1 VKPATNID
9 LPPAS
14 ASSDGRATPPSRKRP
29 ARSPRIRLLPTPQPT
44 KIPSSPTPAAT
55 LHPLPSS
62 DHSDPDL
69 PPRLRLLRIAL
80 AAALLVLLA
89 ALAHHQLFRSEE
101 YAAAA
106 ERQSLRRLL
115 EPSPRGRILDR
126 EGRVLADTTDRL
138 SAVINLGALRP
149 DLTRA
154 ERLGLLQTQFD
165 RLNRLIGRPSS
176 SLDADR
182 LSRHLARSRAFPFPL
197 IETLTSAE
205 ATRLTSALT
214 PDDPIRLHHT
224 PTRTYPRGTLA
235 AHLLGRVRNNP
246 IHATAASDSD
256 LHTLATTDLTGDSG
270 LEKQYDA
277 LLTGA
282 PAETTVRVNALGYT
296 VAAEPARNPIAQR
309 ARTRSENPAPASRHL
324 LDDQPLT
331 PLAIASAKTSATPGR
346 DLTLSL
352 DLDLQRAAETAL
364 DAVTGSTRGSAV
376 AIDVRTG
383 EILALVSRPG
393 FDLNTVSPA
402 ISAATKQQLDTSG
415 AWLNRATQALYPPGS
430 TFKIFT
436 ALAGLR
442 TNTLQPDTAVHC
454 DGFIQIGNRRFPC
467 HNPAGHRTVTLNR
480 ALAHSCNIF
489 AARTG
494 LAAGPEALAAEARRF
509 HLAEPTGL
517 DLPAETS
524 RMFVPDPSWKT
535 GDNRGPWTDGDTVNL
550 AIGQGFLRIS
560 PLQAACAMASL
571 ARRETLT
578 VPTLLRQPGRRP
590 SGDRPP
596 EPLDISDTDH
606 VALLASLRNVVETG
620 IGREA
625 QVPGIKIVGKT
636 GTAQIES
643 PAGMKN
649 VAWFIAFAPVENPQI
664 AVAIALEGDTP
675 GVEYTGAQHAAP
687 IARELLGTYFDKQA
701 KR

>member
-1 VKPATNID
+1 VKPPTDID
-9 LPPAS
+9 LLS
-14 ASSDGRATPPSRKRP
+14 AAPSSVGRATPSSRSRTACVPATNPKLTTPTQLTPPAPSHP
-29 ARSPRIRLLPTPQPT
+29 TSPSKSSSSDPSDLSIRIRLL
-44 KIPSSPTPAAT
+44 
-55 LHPLPSS
+55 
-62 DHSDPDL
+62 
-69 PPRLRLLRIAL
+69 RITL
-80 AAALLVLLA
+80 AAALLALLA
-89 ALAHHQLFRSEE
+89 ALAHYQLFRSEE
-101 YAAAA
+101 YTAAA

-115 EPSPRGRILDR
+115 EPAPRGRILDR

-138 SAVINLGALRP
+138 AAVIDLGAPRA
-149 DLTRA
+149 DLTRD
-154 ERLGLLQTQFD
+154 ERLRHLQTELD
-165 RLNRLIGRPSS
+165 RLNQLLGRPAS
-176 SLDADR
+176 SLDATR

-197 IETLTSAE
+197 IETLTPAE
-205 ATRLTSALT
+205 AAHLTSALAPT
-214 PDDPIRLHHT
+214 DPVRLQRT
-224 PTRTYPRGTLA
+224 PTRTYPHGPLA
-235 AHLLGRVRNNP
+235 ALLLGRVRNNP
-246 IHATAASDSD
+246 IHAASASDSA
-256 LHTLATTDLTGDSG
+256 LHTLASTELTGDSG
-270 LEKQYDA
+270 LEKLHDA
-277 LLTGA
+277 HLAGT
-282 PAETTVRVNALGYT
+282 PAEITVRLNALGYT
-296 VAAEPARNPIAQR
+296 V
-309 ARTRSENPAPASRHL
+309 
-324 LDDQPLT
+324 DT
-331 PLAIASAKTSATPGR
+331 PLAQTSATPGR
-346 DLTLSL
+346 DLPLSL

-393 FDLNTVSPA
+393 FDLNAVSPA

-442 TNTLQPDTAVHC
+442 TGALNPDTVHRC
-454 DGFIQIGNRRFPC
+454 DGFVRIGNRRFPC
-467 HNPAGHRTVTLNR
+467 HNPAGHGELTLDR

-535 GDNRGPWTDGDTVNL
+535 HDNRGPWTDGDTVNL

-578 VPTLLRQPGRRP
+578 IPTLLRQPNRRP

-596 EPLDISDTDH
+596 EPLDISDTDYA
-606 VALLASLRNVVETG
+606 ALLASLRNVVETG

-625 QVPGIKIVGKT
+625 QVPGIKIAGKT

-649 VAWFIAFAPVENPQI
+649 VAWFIAFAPAENPEI

-701 KR
+701 TL

>member
-1 VKPATNID
+1 MNNLVEPPVDPAR
-9 LPPAS
+9 AS
-14 ASSDGRATPPSRKRP
+14 FAGGATPSSRQRP
-29 ARSPRIRLLPTPQPT
+29 ARNSAPAQIPDSSGNKSASDHPSFLIHNSTF
-44 KIPSSPTPAAT
+44 PSSLAT
-55 LHPLPSS
+55 
-62 DHSDPDL
+62 
-69 PPRLRLLRIAL
+69 RLRLLRLTL
-80 AAALLVLLA
+80 AAALIALLA

-115 EPSPRGRILDR
+115 EPAPRGRILDR
-126 EGRVLADTTDRL
+126 EGRVLADTTDRV
-138 SAVINLGALRP
+138 SAVIDLGALRS
-149 DLTRA
+149 DLTRS
-154 ERLGLLQTQFD
+154 ERLHVLQTELD
-165 RLNRLIGRPSS
+165 RLNQLLARPAS
-176 SLDADR
+176 SLDAAR
-182 LSRHLARSRAFPFPL
+182 LSRHLTRSRAFPFPL
-197 IETLTSAE
+197 IETLTNAE
-205 ATRLTSALT
+205 AARLSSTLSPA
-214 PDDPIRLHHT
+214 DPVRLQST
-224 PTRTYPRGTLA
+224 PTRTYPHGTLA

-246 IHATAASDSD
+246 IHAASVSDSA
-256 LHTLATTDLTGDSG
+256 LHTLASTELSGDSG
-270 LEKQYDA
+270 LEKFHDT
-277 LLTGA
+277 LLTGT
-282 PAETTVRVNALGYT
+282 PAETVRRLNALGYP
-296 VAAEPARNPIAQR
+296 VDA
-309 ARTRSENPAPASRHL
+309 
-324 LDDQPLT
+324 
-331 PLAIASAKTSATPGR
+331 PLAASAATPGR

-364 DAVTGSTRGSAV
+364 EAVTGSTRGSAV
-376 AIDVRTG
+376 AIDVHTG

-393 FDLNTVSPA
+393 FDLNAVSPA

-436 ALAGLR
+436 TLAGLR

-454 DGFIQIGNRRFPC
+454 DGFVQIGNRRFPC
-467 HNPAGHRTVTLNR
+467 HNPAGHGTLTLNR

-509 HLAEPTGL
+509 HLAESTGL

-535 GDNRGPWTDGDTVNL
+535 HDNRGPWTDGDTVNL

-590 SGDRPP
+590 SGDRPA
-596 EPLDISDTDH
+596 EPLDISDTDYA
-606 VALLASLRNVVETG
+606 ALLTSLRNVVETG

-625 QVPGIKIVGKT
+625 QVPGIKIAGKT

-649 VAWFIAFAPVENPQI
+649 VAWFIAFAPVENPKI

-687 IARELLGTYFDKQA
+687 IARELLGAYFDKRSVPP
-701 KR
+701 KL

>member
-1 VKPATNID
+1 MNNLVEPPVESVCAAHVGGATPSSRQRTARVPTTTPPPSTTT
-9 LPPAS
+9 PPAVS
-14 ASSDGRATPPSRKRP
+14 QASTLSSQLSDLA
-29 ARSPRIRLLPTPQPT
+29 
-44 KIPSSPTPAAT
+44 
-55 LHPLPSS
+55 
-62 DHSDPDL
+62 
-69 PPRLRLLRIAL
+69 PRLRILRFVI
-80 AAALLVLLA
+80 AAALLVLIA
-89 ALAHHQLFRSEE
+89 ALTYHQLARTAE
-101 YAAAA
+101 YSAAA
-106 ERQSLRRLL
+106 ERQSLRRIL
-115 EPSPRGRILDR
+115 EPAPRGRILDR
-126 EGRVLADTTDRL
+126 EGRVLADTTNRV
-138 SAVINLGALRP
+138 SAVIDLGKLRS
-149 DLTRA
+149 DLTRD
-154 ERLGLLQTQFD
+154 ERLRILQTH
-165 RLNRLIGRPSS
+165 LNRLNQLLARPASP
-176 SLDADR
+176 LDAAR
-182 LSRHLARSRAFPFPL
+182 LSRHLTRSRAFPFPL
-197 IETLTSAE
+197 IETLTPAE
-205 ATRLTSALT
+205 AARLASALT
-214 PDDPIRLHHT
+214 PADPIRIQHT
-224 PTRTYPRGTLA
+224 PTRTYPHGPLA
-235 AHLLGRVRNNP
+235 AHLLGRVRNTP
-246 IHATAASDSD
+246 IHATSDSVSQPSA
-256 LHTLATTDLTGDSG
+256 LSSQLPPSHTLASTELTGDSG
-270 LEKQYDA
+270 LEKLHDA
-277 LLTGA
+277 LLTGD
-282 PAETTVRVNALGYT
+282 PAETVRRLNALGYS
-296 VAAEPARNPIAQR
+296 VDA
-309 ARTRSENPAPASRHL
+309 
-324 LDDQPLT
+324 
-331 PLAIASAKTSATPGR
+331 PLAQTSATPGR

-376 AIDVRTG
+376 AIDIRTG

-393 FDLNTVSPA
+393 FDLNAVSPA
-402 ISAATKQQLDTSG
+402 ISAATKQPLDTSG

-442 TNTLQPDTAVHC
+442 TNTLQPDTTVLCA
-454 DGFIQIGNRRFPC
+454 GFFQIGNRRFPC
-467 HNPAGHRTVTLNR
+467 HNPAGHGTLTLNR

-524 RMFVPDPSWKT
+524 RMFVPDPSWKI

-578 VPTLLRQPGRRP
+578 VPTLLRQPARNP
-590 SGDRPP
+590 SGERAP
-596 EPLDISDTDH
+596 EPLDISDTDYA
-606 VALLASLRNVVETG
+606 ALIASLRAVVETG

-625 QVPGIKIVGKT
+625 QVPGIKIAGKT

-649 VAWFIAFAPVENPQI
+649 VAWFIAFAPVENPEI
-664 AVAIALEGDTP
+664 AVAIALEGNEP
-675 GVEYTGAQHAAP
+675 NVEYAGAQHAAP

>member
-1 VKPATNID
+1 VKPPTDID
-9 LPPAS
+9 LLS
-14 ASSDGRATPPSRKRP
+14 AAPSSVGRATPSSRSRTACVPTTNPKHTTP
-29 ARSPRIRLLPTPQPT
+29 TQPTPSA
-44 KIPSSPTPAAT
+44 PSHPSFPSESPA
-55 LHPLPSS
+55 
-62 DHSDPDL
+62 SDPSL
-69 PPRLRLLRIAL
+69 APRLRLLRITL
-80 AAALLVLLA
+80 AAALLALLA
-89 ALAHHQLFRSEE
+89 ALAHYQLFRSEE
-101 YAAAA
+101 YTAAA

-115 EPSPRGRILDR
+115 EPAPRGRILDR

-138 SAVINLGALRP
+138 AAVIDLGALRA
-149 DLTRA
+149 DLTRD
-154 ERLGLLQTQFD
+154 ERLRHLQTELD
-165 RLNRLIGRPSS
+165 RLNQLLGRPAS
-176 SLDADR
+176 SLDATR

-197 IETLTSAE
+197 IETLTPAE
-205 ATRLTSALT
+205 AAHLTSALAPT
-214 PDDPIRLHHT
+214 DPFRLQRT
-224 PTRTYPRGTLA
+224 PTRTYPHGPLA

-246 IHATAASDSD
+246 IHAASGSD
-256 LHTLATTDLTGDSG
+256 LHTLATTELTGDSG
-270 LEKQYDA
+270 LEKLHDA
-277 LLTGA
+277 HLLGT
-282 PAETTVRVNALGYT
+282 PAETVRRSNALGYS
-296 VAAEPARNPIAQR
+296 VEV
-309 ARTRSENPAPASRHL
+309 
-324 LDDQPLT
+324 
-331 PLAIASAKTSATPGR
+331 PLAQTPATPGR

-393 FDLNTVSPA
+393 FDLNAVSPA

-442 TNTLQPDTAVHC
+442 TGALNPDTAHHC
-454 DGFIQIGNRRFPC
+454 DGFLQIGNRRFPC
-467 HNPAGHRTVTLNR
+467 HHAEGHGTLTLNR
-480 ALAHSCNIF
+480 ALAHSCNVF

-494 LAAGPEALAAEARRF
+494 LTAGPEALAAEARRF

-517 DLPAETS
+517 DLPAETA

-535 GDNRGPWTDGDTVNL
+535 HDNRGPWTDGDTVNL
-550 AIGQGFLRIS
+550 AIGQGYLRIS

-578 VPTLLRQPGRRP
+578 VPTLLRHPGRRP

-596 EPLDISDTDH
+596 EPLDISDTDNA
-606 VALLASLRNVVETG
+606 ALLASLRNVVETG

-625 QVPGIKIVGKT
+625 QVPGIKIAGKT

-643 PAGMKN
+643 HQGMKN
-649 VAWFIAFAPVENPQI
+649 VAWFLAFAPAENPEI

-687 IARELLGTYFDKQA
+687 IARELLGTYFDKHA